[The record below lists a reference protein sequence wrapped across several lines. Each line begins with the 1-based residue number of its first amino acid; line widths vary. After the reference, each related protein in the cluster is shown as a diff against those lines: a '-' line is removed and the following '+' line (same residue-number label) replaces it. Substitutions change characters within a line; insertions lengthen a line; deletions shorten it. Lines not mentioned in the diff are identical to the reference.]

1 MAISEKPLTLEQ
13 PPDLVVEI
21 ASPRQSING
30 LVRRCIWYTENGVG
44 IALLVDP
51 DRSANMTVTSRRSSA
66 KVCGSNPATWSAGPP
81 RVRVGAD
88 PDGTESETEC
98 GWTAAPQ

>member
-51 DRSANMTVTSRRSSA
+51 
-66 KVCGSNPATWSAGPP
+66 
-81 RVRVGAD
+81 AD
-88 PDGTESETEC
+88 ESVLDFRP
-98 GWTAAPQ
+98 GAAPKPLRGDDEIELSALLTGFRLNVKERFDSLNLR